1 MLHLPTLV
9 EKEQVMAS
17 VAVRIDETLYSL
29 AKAEAKRQH
38 RSITKQ
44 IELWL
49 TKGAMPKISED
60 ESDHYQTIRNQLAQ
74 FTPSVDEFLSNRQQ
88 DWQ

>member
-1 MLHLPTLV
+1 
-9 EKEQVMAS
+9 MAS
-17 VAVRIDETLYSL
+17 VAVRINEDLYEL
-29 AKAEAKRQH
+29 AKTEAKRQH

-49 TKGAMPKISED
+49 AKGATTKVSEA
-60 ESDHYQTIRNQLAQ
+60 ESDHYQTIKNQLAQ